1 MNTTATTQAQGAAAQ
16 TAGGAARPTAVA
28 KAISIVAATAALA
41 AVAVLAACGGGSSGS
56 PGIAFLPSAPPPP
69 PAPAPAAAPAADGPM
84 VRQTTAGKI
93 EGVDDSAASGT
104 YFWKGVPFA
113 KPPVGAL
120 RWRAPAEP
128 EAWTAIRP
136 AKTFGAA
143 CLQIG
148 RIFGPGSNNTY
159 DATIVSTLGQPLG
172 SEDCLFVNVWRPATT
187 DKNLPVLLFVHG
199 GSNVSG
205 YTADPLYDGAKLA
218 KAANAVVI
226 TASYRLGVL
235 GFLNVPQIRPGGTA
249 GDDSGNFA
257 LLDNMAALRY
267 IQNNVASFGGDPGNV
282 TLSGESAGATNLLA
296 IMTSPMAKGL
306 FHKAFEMS
314 GGISMASNLAGKPG
328 AQPALVPAA
337 VSLAQGDAILKSLLV
352 ADGTAADATAAATY
366 IASRTPAQIAD
377 YLRSKEGGALL
388 TTVLNAGLS
397 AVAPIPDGTV
407 LPLNPI
413 DAIAADQ
420 YVKVPTLAGNTR
432 EEGKLF
438 AALLTS
444 FGGKPGWK
452 IDDAKR
458 LSLMMNFDPDA
469 STQTLT
475 SGDIIDASYLPVGT
489 PLIGYNA
496 KTQLVTSL
504 LFESNRDN
512 LLDTMKT
519 RQANLWSYRLDWAQ
533 EAYPWNEVYGA
544 AHAFD
549 LPFVFGNFGP
559 SVVSNTIGGKAN
571 EKGRL
576 ALSGA
581 VMASIGAFMRN
592 GDPNTAELGVT
603 WAPWPAQVR
612 LDATLTDRKITTAP

>member
-1 MNTTATTQAQGAAAQ
+1 VAAA
-16 TAGGAARPTAVA
+16 
-28 KAISIVAATAALA
+28 IALA
-41 AVAVLAACGGGSSGS
+41 ALSTLSACGGGSSGS
-56 PGIAFLPSAPPPP
+56 PGFAFLPSAPPPP
-69 PAPAPAAAPAADGPM
+69 QAPAPAPAADGPM
-84 VRQTTAGKI
+84 VRQTSAGKI
-93 EGVDDSAASGT
+93 EGVDDSAGSGT
-104 YFWKGVPFA
+104 WFWKGVPFA

-128 EAWTAIRP
+128 EAWSGIRP
-136 AKTFGAA
+136 AKQFGAA

-148 RIFGPGSNNTY
+148 RIFGPGANNTY
-159 DATIVSTLGQPLG
+159 DASIVSTLGQPLG

-187 DKNLPVLLFVHG
+187 EKNLPVLLFVHG
-199 GSNVSG
+199 GSNISG

-235 GFLNVPQIRPGGTA
+235 GFLNVPQLRPGGSA

-267 IQNNVASFGGDPGNV
+267 IQQNAQAFGGDPGNV

-306 FHKAFEMS
+306 FHKAIEMS
-314 GGISMASNLAGKPG
+314 GGISLASNLTGKPG
-328 AQPALVPAA
+328 ASPALNPAS
-337 VSLAQGDAILKSLLV
+337 VSLAQGEAILKKLLV
-352 ADGTAADATAAATY
+352 DDGTAADATTAAAY
-366 IASRTPAQIAD
+366 IGTRTPAQIAD
-377 YLRSKEGGALL
+377 YLRAKEGGALL
-388 TTVLNAGLS
+388 SAVLAAGLS
-397 AVAPIPDGTV
+397 AVGPIPDGTV
-407 LPLNPI
+407 IPTDPI
-413 DAIAADQ
+413 AAIAADQ
-420 YVKVPTLAGNTR
+420 YVKVPTIAGNTR

-438 AALLTS
+438 ASLLPL
-444 FGGKPGWK
+444 FGGAPGWK

-458 LSLMMNFDPDA
+458 LTLMMNFDPDA
-469 STQTLT
+469 SAQTLT
-475 SGDIIDASYLPVGT
+475 SADIIDASYLPVDTAGT
-489 PLIGYNA
+489 GYNA
-496 KTQLVTSL
+496 RTQLVTRL
-504 LFESNRDN
+504 LFEANRDN

-519 RQANLWSYRLDWAQ
+519 RQSNLWSYRLDWAQ

-559 SVVSNTIGGKAN
+559 SVLSNTIGGKAN

-581 VMASIGAFMRN
+581 VMASIGAFMRK
-592 GDPNTAELGVT
+592 GDPNTPELGAT
-603 WAPWPAQVR
+603 WATWPSQLL
-612 LDATLTDRKITTAP
+612 LDATPTALKISAQ

>member
-1 MNTTATTQAQGAAAQ
+1 MKTAAAAQDQGAAVKA
-16 TAGGAARPTAVA
+16 AVA
-28 KAISIVAATAALA
+28 RALAIVAATAA
-41 AVAVLAACGGGSSGS
+41 LAACGGGSSGS
-56 PGIAFLPSAPPPP
+56 PGFAFLSSA
-69 PAPAPAAAPAADGPM
+69 PAPAPAPAPPPEPAADGPM

-104 YFWKGVPFA
+104 WFWKGVPFA
-113 KPPVGAL
+113 KAPSGEL
-120 RWRAPAEP
+120 RWRAPVEP
-128 EAWTAIRP
+128 EAWSGIR
-136 AKTFGAA
+136 ATKTFGAA

-148 RIFGPGSNNTY
+148 RIFGPGANNTY
-159 DATIVSTLGQPLG
+159 DATIVSTLGKPLG

-187 DKNLPVLLFVHG
+187 DKKLPVLLFVHG
-199 GSNVSG
+199 GSNISG

-218 KAANAVVI
+218 KAANAVII

-235 GFLNVPQIRPGGTA
+235 GFLNVPQLRPGGTA

-257 LLDNMAALRY
+257 LLDNMAALRF
-267 IQNNVASFGGDPGNV
+267 IQNNVAAFGGDPGNV

-306 FHKAFEMS
+306 FHKVIEMS
-314 GGISMASNLAGKPG
+314 GGISMASNLVGKPG
-328 AQPALVPAA
+328 ASPALNPAS
-337 VSLAQGDAILKSLLV
+337 VSLAQGDGILKSLLV
-352 ADGTAADATAAATY
+352 ADGTVADAGAAATY
-366 IASRTPAQIAD
+366 IASRTPAQIAA
-377 YLRSKEGGALL
+377 YLRAKEGGALL

-397 AVAPIPDGTV
+397 SVAPIPDGTV
-407 LPLNPI
+407 IPLNPI

-420 YVKVPTLAGNTR
+420 YVKVPTIAGNTR

-438 AALLTS
+438 ASLLPL
-444 FGGKPGWK
+444 FGGSPGWK
-452 IDDAKR
+452 IDDAAR
-458 LSLMMNFDPDA
+458 LTLMMNFNPDA
-469 STQTLT
+469 AVQTLT

-489 PLIGYNA
+489 AVTGYNA
-496 KTQLVTSL
+496 KTRLVTSL
-504 LFESNRDN
+504 LFEANRDN

-519 RQANLWSYRLDWAQ
+519 RQSNLWSYRLDWAQ

-559 SVVSNTIGGKAN
+559 SVLSNTIGGKAN

-581 VMASIGAFMRN
+581 VMASIGAFMRK
-592 GDPNTAELGVT
+592 GDPNTPELGAT
-603 WAPWPAQVR
+603 WAPWPSK
-612 LDATLTDRKITTAP
+612 LLFDATPTALQTGVE

>member
-1 MNTTATTQAQGAAAQ
+1 MKTAAAAQDQGAAVKA
-16 TAGGAARPTAVA
+16 AVA
-28 KAISIVAATAALA
+28 RALAIVAATAA
-41 AVAVLAACGGGSSGS
+41 LAACGGGSSGS
-56 PGIAFLPSAPPPP
+56 SGFAFLPSAPA
-69 PAPAPAAAPAADGPM
+69 PAPAPPPEPVADGPM

-104 YFWKGVPFA
+104 WFWKGVPFA
-113 KPPVGAL
+113 KAPSGEL
-120 RWRAPAEP
+120 RWRAPVEP
-128 EAWTAIRP
+128 EAWSGIRA

-148 RIFGPGSNNTY
+148 RIFGPGANNTY
-159 DATIVSTLGQPLG
+159 DATIVSTLGKPLG

-187 DKNLPVLLFVHG
+187 DKKLPVLLFVHG
-199 GSNVSG
+199 GSNISG

-235 GFLNVPQIRPGGTA
+235 GFLNVPQLRPGGTA

-257 LLDNMAALRY
+257 LLDNMAALRF
-267 IQNNVASFGGDPGNV
+267 IQNNVAAFGGDPGNV

-306 FHKAFEMS
+306 FHKVIEMS
-314 GGISMASNLAGKPG
+314 GGISMASNLVGKPG
-328 AQPALVPAA
+328 ASPALNPAS
-337 VSLAQGDAILKSLLV
+337 VSLAQGDGILKSLLV
-352 ADGTAADATAAATY
+352 ADGTAADAGAAATY
-366 IASRTPAQIAD
+366 IASRTPAQIAA
-377 YLRSKEGGALL
+377 YLRAKEGGALL

-397 AVAPIPDGTV
+397 SVAPIPDGTV
-407 LPLNPI
+407 IPLNPI

-420 YVKVPTLAGNTR
+420 YVKVPTIAGNTR

-438 AALLTS
+438 ASLLPL
-444 FGGKPGWK
+444 FGGSPGWK
-452 IDDAKR
+452 IDDAAR
-458 LSLMMNFDPDA
+458 LTLMMNFNPDA
-469 STQTLT
+469 AVQTLA

-489 PLIGYNA
+489 AVTGYNA
-496 KTQLVTSL
+496 KTRLVTSL
-504 LFESNRDN
+504 LFEANRDN

-519 RQANLWSYRLDWAQ
+519 RQSNLWSYRLDWAQ

-559 SVVSNTIGGKAN
+559 SVLSNTIGGKAN

-581 VMASIGAFMRN
+581 VMASIGAFMRK
-592 GDPNTAELGVT
+592 GDPNTPELGAT
-603 WAPWPAQVR
+603 WAPWPSK
-612 LDATLTDRKITTAP
+612 LLFDATPIALQTGVE

>member
-1 MNTTATTQAQGAAAQ
+1 MKTKPTTQNQGVATKSAK
-16 TAGGAARPTAVA
+16 ARA
-28 KAISIVAATAALA
+28 KAIAMVSTAAAAAALA
-41 AVAVLAACGGGSSGS
+41 SLAACGGGSSG
-56 PGIAFLPSAPPPP
+56 GAGFAFLPSAPAPAPAPPP
-69 PAPAPAAAPAADGPM
+69 PAPDGPM

-113 KPPVGAL
+113 KAPVGDL

-128 EAWTAIRP
+128 EAWSGIRP

-148 RIFGPGSNNTY
+148 RIFGPGTNNTY
-159 DATIVSTLGQPLG
+159 DATIAATLGQPLG
-172 SEDCLFVNVWRPATT
+172 SEDCLFVNVWRPAST

-218 KAANAVVI
+218 KATNAVVI

-235 GFLNVPQIRPGGTA
+235 GFLNVPQLRPGGNA

-267 IQNNVASFGGDPGNV
+267 IQNNVATFGGDPGNV

-296 IMTSPMAKGL
+296 VMTSPMAKGL
-306 FHKAFEMS
+306 FHKVIEMS
-314 GGISMASNLAGKPG
+314 GGISLASNLAGKPG
-328 AQPALVPAA
+328 ASPALYPAA
-337 VSLAQGDAILKSLLV
+337 VSLAQGDGILKSLLV
-352 ADGTAADATAAATY
+352 ADGTAANSGAAATY
-366 IASRTPAQIAD
+366 IASRTPAQIAE
-377 YLRSKEGGALL
+377 YMRSKEGGALL
-388 TTVLNAGLS
+388 TTVLKAGLGS
-397 AVAPIPDGTV
+397 VAPIPDGTV

-438 AALLTS
+438 ASLLTTP
-444 FGGKPGWK
+444 PGWK

-458 LSLMMNFDPDA
+458 LTLMMNFDPDA

-475 SGDIIDASYLPVGT
+475 TGDIVDASYLPVATPGT
-489 PLIGYNA
+489 GFNDR
-496 KTQLVTSL
+496 TQLFTKL
-504 LFESNRDN
+504 LFEANRDN

-519 RQANLWSYRLDWAQ
+519 RQSNLWSYRLDWAQ

-559 SVVSNTIGGKAN
+559 SVLSNVVGGKAN

-576 ALSGA
+576 ALSAA
-581 VMASIGAFMRN
+581 VMASVGAFMRK
-592 GDPNTAELGVT
+592 GDPNTAELGAT
-603 WAPWPAQVR
+603 WAAWPSQLR
-612 LDATLTDRKITTAP
+612 FDATLTESKISVAP

>member
-1 MNTTATTQAQGAAAQ
+1 MKTAAAAQDQGAAVKA
-16 TAGGAARPTAVA
+16 AVA
-28 KAISIVAATAALA
+28 RALAIVAATAA
-41 AVAVLAACGGGSSGS
+41 LAACGGGSSGS
-56 PGIAFLPSAPPPP
+56 SGFAFLPSAPA
-69 PAPAPAAAPAADGPM
+69 PAPAPPPEPAADGPM

-104 YFWKGVPFA
+104 WFWKGVPFA
-113 KPPVGAL
+113 KAPSGEL
-120 RWRAPAEP
+120 RWRAPVEP
-128 EAWTAIRP
+128 EAWSGIRA
-136 AKTFGAA
+136 AKTFGSA

-148 RIFGPGSNNTY
+148 RIFGPGANNTY
-159 DATIVSTLGQPLG
+159 DATIVSTLGKPLG

-187 DKNLPVLLFVHG
+187 DKKLPVLLFVHG
-199 GSNVSG
+199 GSNISG

-235 GFLNVPQIRPGGTA
+235 GFLNVPQLRPGGTA

-257 LLDNMAALRY
+257 LLDNMAALRF
-267 IQNNVASFGGDPGNV
+267 IQNNVSAFGGDPGNV

-306 FHKAFEMS
+306 FHKVIEMS
-314 GGISMASNLAGKPG
+314 GGISMASNLVGKPG
-328 AQPALVPAA
+328 ASPALNPAS
-337 VSLAQGDAILKSLLV
+337 VSLAQGDGILKSLLV
-352 ADGTAADATAAATY
+352 ADGTAADAGAAATY
-366 IASRTPAQIAD
+366 IASRTPAQIAA
-377 YLRSKEGGALL
+377 YLRAKEGGALL

-397 AVAPIPDGTV
+397 SVAPIPDGTV
-407 LPLNPI
+407 IPLNPI

-420 YVKVPTLAGNTR
+420 YVKVPTIAGNTR

-438 AALLTS
+438 ASLLPL
-444 FGGKPGWK
+444 FGGNPGWK
-452 IDDAKR
+452 IDDAAR
-458 LSLMMNFDPDA
+458 LTLMMNFNPDA
-469 STQTLT
+469 AVQTLT

-489 PLIGYNA
+489 AVTGYNA
-496 KTQLVTSL
+496 KTRLVTSL
-504 LFESNRDN
+504 LFEANRDN

-519 RQANLWSYRLDWAQ
+519 RQSNLWSYRLDWAQ

-559 SVVSNTIGGKAN
+559 SVLSNTIGGKAN

-581 VMASIGAFMRN
+581 VMASIGAFMRK
-592 GDPNTAELGVT
+592 GDPNTPELGAT
-603 WAPWPAQVR
+603 WAPWPSK
-612 LDATLTDRKITTAP
+612 LLFDATPTALQTGVE

>member
-1 MNTTATTQAQGAAAQ
+1 MKKIETTQDQGAARK
-16 TAGGAARPTAVA
+16 TAMARAIAIATAA
-28 KAISIVAATAALA
+28 AALA
-41 AVAVLAACGGGSSGS
+41 ALAACGGGSSGGS
-56 PGIAFLPSAPPPP
+56 GFAFVPGA
-69 PAPAPAAAPAADGPM
+69 PAPAPVPPPQPVADGPM

-93 EGVDDSAASGT
+93 EGVDDSAGSGT

-113 KPPVGAL
+113 KAPAGSL
-120 RWRAPAEP
+120 RWRAPVEP
-128 EAWTAIRP
+128 DAWSDIRP

-148 RIFGPGSNNTY
+148 RVFGPGSNNTY

-187 DKNLPVLLFVHG
+187 DKNLPVLLFIHG
-199 GSNVSG
+199 GSNISG

-235 GFLNVPQIRPGGTA
+235 GFLNVPQLRPGGTA

-267 IQNNVASFGGDPGNV
+267 IQNNVATFGGDPGNV

-306 FHKAFEMS
+306 FQKAIEMS
-314 GGISMASNLAGKPG
+314 GGISLASNLVGKPG
-328 AQPALVPAA
+328 AQPALSPAS

-352 ADGTAADATAAATY
+352 ADGTVPDAPAAAAY
-366 IASRTPAQIAD
+366 IGTRTPAQISD
-377 YLRSKEGGALL
+377 YMRSKEGGALL
-388 TTVLNAGLS
+388 KTVLAANLS
-397 AVAPIPDGTV
+397 SVAPIPDGTV
-407 LPLNPI
+407 IPANPI
-413 DAIAADQ
+413 DAIAADK
-420 YVKVPTLAGNTR
+420 YVKVPTIAGNTR
-432 EEGKLF
+432 DEGKLF
-438 AALLTS
+438 ASLLPL
-444 FGGKPGWK
+444 FGGAPGWK

-458 LSLMMNFDPDA
+458 LTLMMNFDPDA
-469 STQTLT
+469 AAQPLT
-475 SGDIIDASYLPVGT
+475 SADIIDTSYLPVDT
-489 PLIGYNA
+489 AVTGYNA
-496 KTQLVTSL
+496 KTRLITKL
-504 LFESNRDN
+504 LFEANRDN

-519 RQANLWSYRLDWAQ
+519 RQSNLWSYRLDWAQ

-559 SVVSNTIGGKAN
+559 SVLSNTIGGKAN

-576 ALSGA
+576 ALSAA
-581 VMASIGAFMRN
+581 VMASVGAFMRN
-592 GDPNTAELGVT
+592 GDPNTPELGAT
-603 WAPWPAQVR
+603 WAPWPSK
-612 LDATLTDRKITTAP
+612 LLFDATLTTLKNGVE